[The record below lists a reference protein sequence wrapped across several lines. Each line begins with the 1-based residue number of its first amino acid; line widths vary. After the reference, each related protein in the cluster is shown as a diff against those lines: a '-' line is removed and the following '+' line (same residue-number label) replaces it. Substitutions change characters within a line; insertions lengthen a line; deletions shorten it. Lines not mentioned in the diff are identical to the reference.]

1 MAIRPRWE
9 WRAFGPAFAG
19 AERAL
24 ADLTPT
30 DVVESDELYLVAPG
44 EGDVAKVRGGLMD
57 VKHLREV
64 DAHGLELWMPVL
76 KAEFPLPAE
85 VVRAVASALGVEVAD
100 PGADTPEDLVV
111 ALGSGVRAVAVHK
124 HRQRYVVSGCL
135 VELTDVVA
143 DGTPTR
149 TVAVEA
155 EDPAAVVA
163 AVAEL
168 GLDIRTNHNYRRGLS
183 ALLDIGPDRY
193 AVIDVGTN
201 SVKLHVAERTTGGGW
216 RTVVDRAEVTRLGE
230 GLASG
235 GALGRAPIARTVDAI
250 AGMADEAHRLGTVAI
265 AAVGTAGMRMATNS
279 SELVDAVRERCGV
292 GIDVISGDDE
302 SRLASLAATSD
313 LGPTGTLVVFD
324 TGGGSSQLTF
334 SHDGVVDERFSV
346 DVGAVRF
353 TEAFGLDGPV
363 DDLGP
368 ALAAIGADLGRL
380 DGRPAPDLV
389 VGLGG
394 VHTNLAAVRHGLT
407 SYDADVVHGTVLD
420 RAEVDRQIELYR
432 TGTADERRAIPGL
445 QPARAEVILAGACIV
460 RTVLDKLGV
469 DRVRV
474 SDRGLR
480 HGVLVER
487 FGRAP

>member
-1 MAIRPRWE
+1 MEAIRPRWE
-9 WRAFGPAFAG
+9 WRAFGTAFAS
-19 AERAL
+19 AEQSL
-24 ADLTPT
+24 AGVPTT
-30 DVVESDELYLVAPG
+30 DVVESDEVYLVAPG
-44 EGDVAKVRGGLMD
+44 DGDVAKIRGGLMD

-64 DAHGLELWMPVL
+64 DDHGLELWMPVM

-85 VVRAVASALGVEVAD
+85 VVRAVASALGVDAADTEVA
-100 PGADTPEDLVV
+100 TPDELVA
-111 ALGSGVRAVAVHK
+111 ALGRGVRAVEVHK
-124 HRQRYVVSGCL
+124 HRQRYVVSGCM

-163 AVAEL
+163 TVAEL
-168 GLDIRTNHNYRRGLS
+168 GLDVRTNHNYRRGLS
-183 ALLDIGPDRY
+183 ALLGLGADRY

-201 SVKLHVAERTTGGGW
+201 SVKFHVAERATDGAW

-230 GLASG
+230 GLTG
-235 GALGRAPIARTVDAI
+235 GGELGSAPMARTADAI
-250 AGMADEAHRLGTVAI
+250 VAMAEEARRLGVVEI

-279 SELVDAVRERCGV
+279 AVLVDAVRDRCGV
-292 GIDVISGDDE
+292 GIEVISGEEE
-302 SRLASLAATSD
+302 SRIAYLAATSG
-313 LGPTGTLVVFD
+313 LGATGSLVVFD

-334 SHDGVVDERFSV
+334 SHDGEVDERFSV

-353 TEAFGLDGPV
+353 TEAFALAGPV

-368 ALAAIGADLGRL
+368 ALAAIAADLSRL
-380 DGRPAPDLV
+380 DGRPTPALL

-394 VHTNLAAVRHGLT
+394 VNTNLAAVRHGLAA
-407 SYDADVVHGTVLD
+407 YDADVVHGTLLD
-420 RAEVDRQIELYR
+420 RAEVDRQVELYR
-432 TGTADERRAIPGL
+432 TRTADERREIPGL

-460 RTVLDKLGV
+460 RTVLEKLGV
-469 DRVRV
+469 DSYRV

-487 FGRAP
+487 FG